1 MDSVLEDILSGIF
14 FKRALSPAIRKAL
27 VEFWGS
33 EEIVKQPEI
42 IVGLGPVGISRI
54 NRIGKKSLWQIA
66 QALYSLGYIDS
77 PDVWLLKRK

>member
-1 MDSVLEDILSGIF
+1 MDSVQEDILSGTS

-33 EEIVKQPEI
+33 EEIFEQPEI
-42 IVGLGPVGISRI
+42 IMDLGPIGISRI

-66 QALYSLGYIDS
+66 MALDSLGYIDS
-77 PDVWLLKRK
+77 PEVWLHKKT